1 MVQSLEFG
9 CLGQVEI
16 LRLRSSVRKNNL
28 QSVGLKKNN
37 LFRQ

>member
-16 LRLRSSVRKNNL
+16 LSLRSSVRKNNL
-28 QSVGLKKNN
+28 RSVELKKK